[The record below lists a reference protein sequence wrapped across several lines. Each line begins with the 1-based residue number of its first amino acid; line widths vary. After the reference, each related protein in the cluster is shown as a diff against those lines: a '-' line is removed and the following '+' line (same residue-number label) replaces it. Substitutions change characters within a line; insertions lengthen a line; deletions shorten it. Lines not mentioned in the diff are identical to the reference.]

1 MSGEELPSTPADL
14 ARTLREAAD
23 RLMSGWTSALT
34 GPFGSS
40 AARDGGPEAEGPA
53 GAGRGGGG
61 SGDAAGSADPA
72 GPVEAAGSHDAAAS
86 GRKGVPRG
94 ASGTDRATAGVPVWP
109 GGGAAVPG
117 LPGLAALL
125 GPLVPPATL
134 SARQLQAVL
143 DDLGARRAQVEA
155 LRTQLGLFDEQ
166 LAALETSL
174 GPVLEW
180 TRAWAGMEQTMTDL
194 WRPPSP

>member
-1 MSGEELPSTPADL
+1 VSGEELPSTPADL

-23 RLMSGWTSALT
+23 RLMGGWTTALT
-34 GPFGSS
+34 SPFGS
-40 AARDGGPEAEGPA
+40 GTG
-53 GAGRGGGG
+53 GAGTV
-61 SGDAAGSADPA
+61 DADAEPAGSAKSDGAPA
-72 GPVEAAGSHDAAAS
+72 PRAPAAAS
-86 GRKGVPRG
+86 DVRAG
-94 ASGTDRATAGVPVWP
+94 SGTGRA
-109 GGGAAVPG
+109 GGAGWPAVPG
-117 LPGLAALL
+117 MPDLSALL

-143 DDLGARRAQVEA
+143 DDLAARRAQVQA

-180 TRAWAGMEQTMTDL
+180 TKAWAGMEQKMTNL
-194 WRPPSP
+194 WRPPSS

>member
-23 RLMSGWTSALT
+23 RLMGGWTAALT
-34 GPFGSS
+34 GSP
-40 AARDGGPEAEGPA
+40 ARDAVRADGDAEPAGTRHDAGSRGPA
-53 GAGRGGGG
+53 RSGGAPESGAQDADTRTGSGTGRASGAGWP
-61 SGDAAGSADPA
+61 AA
-72 GPVEAAGSHDAAAS
+72 
-86 GRKGVPRG
+86 
-94 ASGTDRATAGVPVWP
+94 P
-109 GGGAAVPG
+109 GMPDIS
-117 LPGLAALL
+117 ALL

-143 DDLGARRAQVEA
+143 DDLAARRAQVQA

-180 TRAWAGMEQTMTDL
+180 TQAWAGMEQKMTSL

>member
-1 MSGEELPSTPADL
+1 VSGEELPSTPADL

-23 RLMSGWTSALT
+23 RLMGGWTAALNS
-34 GPFGSS
+34 PFGSDTG
-40 AARDGGPEAEGPA
+40 AARTAAGDAEPA
-53 GAGRGGGG
+53 GTQDVAGPDGSGRAGRQ
-61 SGDAAGSADPA
+61 
-72 GPVEAAGSHDAAAS
+72 
-86 GRKGVPRG
+86 
-94 ASGTDRATAGVPVWP
+94 
-109 GGGAAVPG
+109 GGAAGPGGAAEPGERDAKARAGSGTGRASGAGWPAVPG
-117 LPGLAALL
+117 MPDLSALL

-143 DDLGARRAQVEA
+143 DDLAARRAQVQA

-180 TRAWAGMEQTMTDL
+180 TKAWAGMEQTMTNL
-194 WRPPSP
+194 WRPPPP